1 MANKDDIGIRGGRI
15 LDPGR
20 GVDLVGDVLIREGRI
35 AAVGPDVAAE
45 AERVVDARGLIVC
58 PGLVDIHCHLR
69 EPGFEHKETIE
80 TGTRAAARGGFTTV
94 CCMANTE
101 PPIDSRA
108 SVEHILRTAAAQ
120 GVVRVLPIGCIT
132 RGRQGKELAE
142 MGDMAEAGAV
152 GFSDDGS
159 PVVDSALMRHA
170 LEYVSA
176 FGLPVIEHSEE
187 LSLSHEGVM
196 HEGWVSNRLGLR
208 GIPAAAEE
216 TAIARNIALAELTGA
231 HLHVAHVSTTESVEL
246 IRRAKARGVQVTAE
260 VTPHHLTL
268 TDEAVMLAAPVLS
281 EVEGTESPGGLAYD
295 TNAKVNPPLR
305 PRADVDACIAGLADG
320 TIDAIAT
327 DHAPHAIEDKLC
339 EFDFAAFGISG
350 FETALALCL
359 SLSPDARGR
368 PPSAEANPPLA
379 GVHEGKLD
387 LSTVIYKLTAGPVR
401 ALGLERFA
409 PGLGSLA
416 EGAPGDVLVFD
427 PQAEWVVEPERFVS
441 KGKNTPLAGRRL
453 KGRVV
458 ATVYGGQPVFIEE
471 GVMASHGG

>member
-1 MANKDDIGIRGGRI
+1 MNNSIGIRGGRI

-20 GVDLVGDVLIREGRI
+20 GVDVEGDVLIREGRI

-45 AERVVDARGLIVC
+45 AERIVDARGLIVC

-108 SVEHILRTAAAQ
+108 SVEYILRTAGSQ
-120 GVVRVLPIGCIT
+120 GVVRVLPIGCIS

-142 MGDMAEAGAV
+142 MGDLAEAGAV

-159 PVVDSALMRHA
+159 PVADASLMRHA
-170 LEYVSA
+170 LEYASA
-176 FGLPVIEHSEE
+176 FDLAVIEHCED

-208 GIPAAAEE
+208 GIPPAAED
-216 TAIARNIALAELTGA
+216 AAVARNIGLAEFAGA
-231 HLHVAHVSTTESVEL
+231 HLHVAHVSTRESVEL
-246 IRRAKARGVQVTAE
+246 IRRAKERGVHVTAE
-260 VTPHHLTL
+260 VMPHHLAL
-268 TDEAVMLAAPVLS
+268 TDEAVMLSAA
-281 EVEGTESPGGLAYD
+281 ESPGGLAYD

-320 TIDAIAT
+320 TLDAIAT

-359 SLSPDARGR
+359 SL
-368 PPSAEANPPLA
+368 
-379 GVHEGKLD
+379 VHEGKLD
-387 LSTVIYKLTAGPVR
+387 LSTVIHKLTTGPVQ
-401 ALGLERFA
+401 ALGLERFI

-416 EGAPGDVLVFD
+416 EGAPGDVVVFD
-427 PQAEWVVEPERFVS
+427 PEAEWVVEPERFVS
-441 KGKNTPLAGRRL
+441 KGKNTPLAGRTL

-458 ATVYGGQPVFIEE
+458 ATVYGGRPVFIEE
-471 GVMASHGG
+471 GVTTSHVG

>member
-1 MANKDDIGIRGGRI
+1 MTVNKDSIGIRGGRI

-20 GVDLVGDVLIREGRI
+20 GVDLVGDVLIREARI

-45 AERVVDARGLIVC
+45 ADRTIDARGLIVC

-80 TGTRAAARGGFTTV
+80 TGTQAAAHGGFTTV

-101 PPIDSRA
+101 PPTDSRA
-108 SVEHILRTAAAQ
+108 SVEYILRTAAAQ
-120 GVVRVLPIGCIT
+120 GAVRVLPIGCIT

-142 MGDMAEAGAV
+142 MGDLAEAGAV

-159 PVVDSALMRHA
+159 PVADAALMRHA
-170 LEYVSA
+170 LEYSSA
-176 FGLPVIEHSEE
+176 FALPVIEHSEE
-187 LSLSHEGVM
+187 PSVSHEGVM

-216 TAIARNIALAELTGA
+216 TAVARDIALAELTGA
-231 HLHVAHVSTTESVEL
+231 HLHVAHVSTAGSVEL
-246 IRRAKARGVQVTAE
+246 VRRAKERGVHVTAE
-260 VTPHHLTL
+260 VAPHHLAL
-268 TDEAVMLAAPVLS
+268 TDEAVMLAAV
-281 EVEGTESPGGLAYD
+281 ESPGGLAYD

-305 PRADVDACIAGLADG
+305 PRADVDACIEGLADG

-327 DHAPHAIEDKLC
+327 DHAPHATEDKLC

-359 SLSPDARGR
+359 SL
-368 PPSAEANPPLA
+368 
-379 GVHEGKLD
+379 VHEGKLD
-387 LSTVIYKLTAGPVR
+387 LSTLIYKLTAGPVQ
-401 ALGLERFA
+401 ALGLARSV
-409 PGLGSLA
+409 PGLASLA

-427 PQAEWVVEPERFVS
+427 PAAEWVVEPERFVS
-441 KGKNTPLAGRRL
+441 KGKNTPLAGRTL

-458 ATVYGGQPVFIEE
+458 ATVYGGNAVFVAE
-471 GVMASHGG
+471 GVAEQA

>member
-1 MANKDDIGIRGGRI
+1 MNDSLLIRGGRI

-20 GVDLVGDVLIREGRI
+20 GVDLVGDVLIREGHI
-35 AAVGPDVAAE
+35 AAIGPGVAAE
-45 AERVVDARGLIVC
+45 AGRIVDARGLIVC

-108 SVEHILRTAAAQ
+108 SVEYILRTAAAQ
-120 GVVRVLPIGCIT
+120 GAVRVLPIGCIT

-142 MGDMAEAGAV
+142 MGDLAEAGAV

-159 PVVDSALMRHA
+159 PVADGALMRHA
-170 LEYVSA
+170 LEYASTFA
-176 FGLPVIEHSEE
+176 LPVIEHCEDPSI
-187 LSLSHEGVM
+187 SHEGVM

-216 TAIARNIALAELTGA
+216 AAVARNIALAELAGA
-231 HLHVAHVSTTESVEL
+231 HLHVAHVSTAGSVEL
-246 IRRAKARGVQVTAE
+246 IRAAKARGVQVSAE
-260 VTPHHLTL
+260 VTPHHLAL

-281 EVEGTESPGGLAYD
+281 EVEGADSPGGLAYD

-305 PRADVDACIAGLADG
+305 PAADVQACIEGLADG
-320 TIDAIAT
+320 IIDAIAT

-350 FETALALCL
+350 LETALALCL
-359 SLSPDARGR
+359 TLVQAVGAVR
-368 PPSAEANPPLA
+368 EPPLQLP
-379 GVHEGKLD
+379 VLIER
-387 LSTVIYKLTAGPVR
+387 LTAGPVR
-401 ALGLERFA
+401 ALGLARFV

-416 EGAPGDVLVFD
+416 EGAPADVLVFD
-427 PQAEWVVEPERFVS
+427 PDAEWIVEPERFAS
-441 KGKNTPLAGRRL
+441 KGKNTPLAGRTLRG
-453 KGRVV
+453 KVV
-458 ATVYGGQPVFIEE
+458 ATVYGGRPVFIEE
-471 GVMASHGG
+471 GVATSHA

>member
-1 MANKDDIGIRGGRI
+1 MNDSLGIRGGRI

-20 GVDLVGDVLIREGRI
+20 GVDVEGDVLIREGRI

-45 AERVVDARGLIVC
+45 AERIVDARGLIVC

-108 SVEHILRTAAAQ
+108 SVEYILRTAGSQ
-120 GVVRVLPIGCIT
+120 GVVRVLPIGCIS

-142 MGDMAEAGAV
+142 MGDLAEAGAV

-159 PVVDSALMRHA
+159 PLADASLMRHA
-170 LEYVSA
+170 LEYASA
-176 FGLPVIEHSEE
+176 FDLAVIEHCED

-208 GIPAAAEE
+208 GIPAAAED
-216 TAIARNIALAELTGA
+216 AAVARNIGLAEFAGA
-231 HLHVAHVSTTESVEL
+231 HLHVAHVSTRESVEL
-246 IRRAKARGVQVTAE
+246 IRRAKERGVHVTAE
-260 VTPHHLTL
+260 VMPHHLTL
-268 TDEAVMLAAPVLS
+268 TDEAVMLSAA
-281 EVEGTESPGGLAYD
+281 ESPGGLAYD

-305 PRADVDACIAGLADG
+305 PRADVDACIEGLADG

-359 SLSPDARGR
+359 SVVQAVGAVR
-368 PPSAEANPPLA
+368 EPPLQLP
-379 GVHEGKLD
+379 VLIER
-387 LSTVIYKLTAGPVR
+387 LTSGPVR
-401 ALGLERFA
+401 ALGLERFV

-427 PQAEWVVEPERFVS
+427 PEAEWVVDPERFVS
-441 KGKNTPLAGRRL
+441 KGKNTPLAGRTL

-458 ATVYGGQPVFIEE
+458 ATVYGGRPVFIEE
-471 GVMASHGG
+471 GVTSSHGR

>member
-1 MANKDDIGIRGGRI
+1 MMASKDSIGIRGGRI
-15 LDPGR
+15 LDPGS
-20 GVDLVGDVLIREGRI
+20 GVDLVGDVLIREGRV
-35 AAVGPDVAAE
+35 AAVGPEAGGE
-45 AERVVDARGLIVC
+45 AERIVDASGLIVC

-69 EPGFEHKETIE
+69 DPGFEHKETME

-94 CCMANTE
+94 CSMANTE

-108 SVEHILRTAAAQ
+108 GVEYILRTAGAQ
-120 GVVRVLPIGCIT
+120 GMVRVLPIGCIS

-159 PVVDSALMRHA
+159 PVADAALMRHA
-170 LEYVSA
+170 LEYSCA
-176 FGLPVIEHSEE
+176 FALPVIEHCEE
-187 LSLSHEGVM
+187 ASISHEGVM

-208 GIPAAAEE
+208 GIPAAGEE
-216 TAIARNIALAELTGA
+216 AAVARNIALAELTGA

-246 IRRAKARGVQVTAE
+246 IRRAKARGVHVTAE
-260 VTPHHLTL
+260 VAPHHLVL
-268 TDEAVMLAAPVLS
+268 TDEAVMLAAV
-281 EVEGTESPGGLAYD
+281 ESPGGLAYD

-305 PRADVDACIAGLADG
+305 PRADVDACIEGLADG

-359 SLSPDARGR
+359 SL
-368 PPSAEANPPLA
+368 
-379 GVHEGKLD
+379 VHEGKLD
-387 LSTVIYKLTAGPVR
+387 LSTVIYKLTVGPVQ
-401 ALGLERFA
+401 ALGLARFVS
-409 PGLGSLA
+409 GVGSLA

-427 PQAEWVVEPERFVS
+427 PEAEWVVEPERFVS

-458 ATVYGGQPVFIEE
+458 ATVYGGRAVFIGE
-471 GVMASHGG
+471 GVAVSHG

>member
-1 MANKDDIGIRGGRI
+1 MMVNKDSIGIRGGRI

-35 AAVGPDVAAE
+35 AAIGPDVAAG
-45 AERVVDARGLIVC
+45 AGRVVDARGLIVC

-94 CCMANTE
+94 CCMPNTE

-108 SVEHILRTAAAQ
+108 GVEYILRTAGTQ
-120 GVVRVLPIGCIT
+120 GVVRVLPVGCIT

-142 MGDMAEAGAV
+142 MGDLAEAGAV

-159 PVVDSALMRHA
+159 PVADASLMRHA
-170 LEYVSA
+170 LEYSTA
-176 FGLPVIEHSEE
+176 FALPVIEHCEE
-187 LSLSHEGVM
+187 ASLSHDGVM

-216 TAIARNIALAELTGA
+216 TAVARNIALAEFAGA
-231 HLHVAHVSTTESVEL
+231 HLHVAHVSTRESVEL
-246 IRRAKARGVQVTAE
+246 IRRAKERGVHVTAE

-268 TDEAVMLAAPVLS
+268 TDEAVMLTAVD
-281 EVEGTESPGGLAYD
+281 SPGGLAYD

-305 PRADVDACIAGLADG
+305 PRGDVDACIEGLADG

-327 DHAPHAIEDKLC
+327 DHAPHASEDKLC

-359 SLSPDARGR
+359 TLTGDVGTHGHA
-368 PPSAEANPPLA
+368 PLQLP
-379 GVHEGKLD
+379 VLIER
-387 LSTVIYKLTAGPVR
+387 LTAGPVQ
-401 ALGLERFA
+401 ALGLTRFV

-427 PQAEWVVEPERFVS
+427 PDAEWVVEPERFAS
-441 KGKNTPLAGRRL
+441 KGKNTPLAGRTL

-458 ATVYGGQPVFIEE
+458 ATVYGGKTVFIEE
-471 GVMASHGG
+471 GVRA